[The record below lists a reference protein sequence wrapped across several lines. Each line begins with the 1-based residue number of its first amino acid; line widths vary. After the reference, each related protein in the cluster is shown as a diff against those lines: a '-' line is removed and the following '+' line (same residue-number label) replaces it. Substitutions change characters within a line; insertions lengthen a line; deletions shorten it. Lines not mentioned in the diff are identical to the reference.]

1 MKTLKL
7 ILALL
12 TPKELHQAKIL
23 LAIILIMA
31 FLDML
36 GVASIMPFMAVLAN
50 PELIETN
57 SFLKALFQAVSVFG
71 VTNEQNFL
79 FVLGVLVFTLL
90 VVSLAFKALTT
101 YYQLRFTLMREYSI
115 GKRLLK
121 GYLSQPYSWFLNRNS
136 ADMGKTI
143 ISEVQTVINYAIK
156 PMLNLI
162 AQSAVAIALLVL
174 LIIVDIKLAFVVG
187 ITLTSAYILIYR
199 FTRIFIAKIGD
210 ERLEANKQRFITIS
224 EAFGSAKDLKLNR
237 LEDIYIRRFS
247 SPAKTYAKHQASA
260 QIIGQLPR
268 FALEAIAFG
277 GMLLVVLYHTS
288 QSGGMEE
295 ALPVVSL
302 YAFAGY
308 RIMPALQQIYS
319 STTQL
324 RFIGSAL
331 QDLNNELIDLQQN
344 TTQYN
349 RLSRDLE
356 LDNQTSIK
364 LRRDIV
370 LNNVCYSY
378 PGVSKYALSGINL
391 TIHANSKVGIVGGTG
406 SGKTTVVDI
415 ILGLLDPQ
423 QGVLEVDGRII
434 DIHNKDAWQYSID
447 YVPQQIYLSD
457 DTIAANIAFGANPEE
472 IDYNRVKQV
481 AKSAR
486 LHEFVENE
494 LPQQYDTI
502 VGERGSRLSGGQ
514 RQRIGIARALYNNPQ
529 VLVLDEAT
537 SALDN
542 LTEQAVMDA
551 IHNLGK
557 DITIILIAHRLSTI
571 KECDQIFLMEKG
583 SLRSSGTFEQLKHT
597 DSLFQKM
604 IKSTA

>member
-237 LEDIYIRRFS
+237 LE
-247 SPAKTYAKHQASA
+247 SPK
-260 QIIGQLPR
+260 
-268 FALEAIAFG
+268 
-277 GMLLVVLYHTS
+277 
-288 QSGGMEE
+288 
-295 ALPVVSL
+295 
-302 YAFAGY
+302 
-308 RIMPALQQIYS
+308 
-319 STTQL
+319 
-324 RFIGSAL
+324 
-331 QDLNNELIDLQQN
+331 
-344 TTQYN
+344 
-349 RLSRDLE
+349 
-356 LDNQTSIK
+356 
-364 LRRDIV
+364 
-370 LNNVCYSY
+370 
-378 PGVSKYALSGINL
+378 
-391 TIHANSKVGIVGGTG
+391 
-406 SGKTTVVDI
+406 
-415 ILGLLDPQ
+415 
-423 QGVLEVDGRII
+423 
-434 DIHNKDAWQYSID
+434 
-447 YVPQQIYLSD
+447 
-457 DTIAANIAFGANPEE
+457 
-472 IDYNRVKQV
+472 
-481 AKSAR
+481 
-486 LHEFVENE
+486 
-494 LPQQYDTI
+494 
-502 VGERGSRLSGGQ
+502 
-514 RQRIGIARALYNNPQ
+514 
-529 VLVLDEAT
+529 
-537 SALDN
+537 
-542 LTEQAVMDA
+542 
-551 IHNLGK
+551 
-557 DITIILIAHRLSTI
+557 
-571 KECDQIFLMEKG
+571 
-583 SLRSSGTFEQLKHT
+583 
-597 DSLFQKM
+597 
-604 IKSTA
+604 